1 MASAILVSCGGDEPI
16 DPTPAVDTKAP
27 TITVSMN
34 SVNIIAEPSV
44 TISGDA
50 LKIGN
55 DAVASWKDDVS
66 KSCKVEL
73 SLTPAGG
80 SVKDVHSGDKLS
92 EEGKLQIKAT
102 DDAGNSS
109 TAEITLTRVDTKAPE
124 IDVKISE
131 KNVIAGVKM
140 TVQDNRLLFD
150 DSVAATWT
158 DDYSKA
164 FAVELALT
172 PEGGES
178 KSVDSGVTVLDAG
191 KLILTVADEFRNKA
205 TAEIVLK
212 ADAIYGLESLQ
223 NLSLQVD
230 KEVNLMI
237 GLTIADGL
245 TLQKVEVEQDNARTQ
260 IENPNAYTPEYPG
273 SIDIIL
279 TLARP
284 DGSMIEVGSKDM
296 SVKPLEYSNVSISD
310 LAPADIVP
318 IIGQVNWGDRNVYSY
333 IEHLRVAEATRIVE
347 MMWEYGAGKHSIES
361 YQELLGELNV
371 GMTFEYPLGYDNYEI
386 IEGVM

>member
-1 MASAILVSCGGDEPI
+1 
-16 DPTPAVDTKAP
+16 
-27 TITVSMN
+27 MN

-109 TAEITLTRVDTKAPE
+109 TADITLTKADTKAPE

-178 KSVDSGVTVLDAG
+178 KPVDSGVTVLDAG
-191 KLILTVADEFRNKA
+191 KLIITVSDEFRNKA

-237 GLTIADGL
+237 GLTIAEGL
-245 TLQKVEVEQDNARTQ
+245 TLQKVEEVQDGARTQ
-260 IENPNAYTPEYPG
+260 VDNPSAFTPEYPG

-279 TLARP
+279 TLSRL
-284 DGSMIEVGSKDM
+284 DGSTIEVGSKDM

-318 IIGQVNWGDRNVYSY
+318 IIGQVNY
-333 IEHLRVAEATRIVE
+333 
-347 MMWEYGAGKHSIES
+347 
-361 YQELLGELNV
+361 
-371 GMTFEYPLGYDNYEI
+371 
-386 IEGVM
+386 